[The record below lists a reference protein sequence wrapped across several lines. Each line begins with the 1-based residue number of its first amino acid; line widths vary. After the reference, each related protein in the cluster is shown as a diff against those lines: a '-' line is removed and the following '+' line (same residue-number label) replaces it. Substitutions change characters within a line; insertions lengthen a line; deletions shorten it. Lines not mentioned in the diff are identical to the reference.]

1 MELELLNGETV
12 AVDVNVT
19 ALTLFNLQR
28 EKVIDGDFLKGFM
41 KSSENDIGLDP
52 IAVFQ
57 AVYAAYRQA
66 TPKDY
71 LAFVDFLAN
80 YQLDM
85 ETDMEIYFS
94 VISKQSRKA
103 FQKNFAKGIK
113 QGKK

>member
-1 MELELLNGETV
+1 MELELLNGNTV
-12 AVDVNVT
+12 EVDANVT
-19 ALTLFNLQR
+19 ALTLYNLQR

-41 KSSENDIGLDP
+41 KSNEKEIELDP
-52 IAVFQ
+52 IAILQ

-71 LAFVDFLAN
+71 LTFEGFLTN

-85 ETDMEIYFS
+85 ETDIEIYFA

-103 FQKNFAKGIK
+103 FQKNFSKGIK